1 MQTSA
6 GTPVANVVGFFLPI
20 GHSMHL
26 NSHTKGIQRIE
37 EVPFFFL
44 FLCGWLGWFSICFG
58 GLFWHECDFYIYIG

>member
-37 EVPFFFL
+37 EVPFFF
-44 FLCGWLGWFSICFG
+44 FVFMWMAWLV
-58 GLFWHECDFYIYIG
+58 FYLLWRFILACV

>member
-37 EVPFFFL
+37 EVPFFFVV
-44 FLCGWLGWFSICFG
+44 FMWMAWLV
-58 GLFWHECDFYIYIG
+58 FYLLWRFILACV

>member
-37 EVPFFFL
+37 EVPFFFCFYVDGLVGFL
-44 FLCGWLGWFSICFG
+44 FALEVYFG
-58 GLFWHECDFYIYIG
+58 MRVIFIYT